1 MKLVRARTPWFLL
14 TLLAA
19 SAVCAQPAQRD
30 CVPLEASEAA
40 RVRNILVYSSIP
52 QDDVQKQTMPML
64 RTIVQ
69 PGPGVRGGGL
79 AGAIIG
85 AAIADAIINSQ
96 VKRDVERATLAFPQ
110 LLDQVKDFDFR
121 REFWA
126 RLGASLAQDSRFKTL
141 RIATFDA
148 ERGHVEA
155 QDAVNGEPVDAVLEL
170 QTHYALS
177 PDLRAFFV
185 TTQALLQ
192 SGPDSRELYRCSY
205 QFVTPP
211 LASGPFGE
219 AIAAWAAQEGALY
232 RAAAVIG
239 MEQTLKMLRYDL
251 TGDDAPRPSAAEVSV
266 STLRVTPGVVVH
278 GPSDA
283 KLVDREDGLV
293 IARDSRGH
301 MRSTMEGETFSPS
314 PEMLAV
320 ATRRGEGGGERH
332 SGPVVLEDLLDVMG
346 EPPPAKLSPVSAV
359 PEKGARP
366 QPPPARDT
374 APRRGAGTEDL
385 DGLFAK

>member
-1 MKLVRARTPWFLL
+1 
-14 TLLAA
+14 
-19 SAVCAQPAQRD
+19 
-30 CVPLEASEAA
+30 
-40 RVRNILVYSSIP
+40 
-52 QDDVQKQTMPML
+52 MPML

-69 PGPGVRGGGL
+69 PAPGVRGGGL

-85 AAIADAIINSQ
+85 AAIADAIVNSQ

-126 RLGASLAQDSRFKTL
+126 RLDTSLAQDSRFKTL
-141 RIATFDA
+141 RIATFDS

-177 PDLRAFFV
+177 ADLRAFV
-185 TTQALLQ
+185 MTTQVLLQ
-192 SGPDSRELYRCSY
+192 TGPDSRELYRCSY

-232 RAAAVIG
+232 RAAAIIG

-251 TGDDAPRPSAAEVSV
+251 TGDDAPRSSGAEAGVS
-266 STLRVTPGVVVH
+266 SLRVTPGVVVH

-283 KLVDREDGLV
+283 KLVDREDGLT
-293 IARDSRGH
+293 IARDSRGQ

-314 PEMLAV
+314 PEMMV
-320 ATRRGEGGGERH
+320 AANRRGVGSGERH
-332 SGPVVLEDLLDVMG
+332 SGPVALDDLLEAMD

-359 PEKGARP
+359 PEKGARSE
-366 QPPPARDT
+366 PPSARDT
-374 APRRGAGTEDL
+374 SPRRGAGTEDL
-385 DGLFAK
+385 DGLITK